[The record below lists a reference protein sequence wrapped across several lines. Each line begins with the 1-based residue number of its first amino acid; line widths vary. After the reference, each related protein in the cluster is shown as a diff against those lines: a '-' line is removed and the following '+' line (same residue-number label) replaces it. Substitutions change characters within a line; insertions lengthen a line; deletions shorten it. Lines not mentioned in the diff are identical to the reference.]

1 MRDNLF
7 LSLSR
12 NLKAVLLKSKPNTVI
27 QVYSEHVYNEYPHI
41 VNDLLCSGHSIIE
54 SNGKKYGF
62 SETAYCEH
70 FSQHG

>member
-1 MRDNLF
+1 MSNNLRGCGDE
-7 LSLSR
+7 L
-12 NLKAVLLKSKPNTVI
+12 NKSKITVI
-27 QVYSEHVYNEYPHI
+27 HVYSEHVYNEYPHI
-41 VNDLLCSGHSIIE
+41 VNDLLCSGNSIIE